1 MALDE
6 RKRREMAIG
15 LEQGLGP
22 RTAELVME
30 YFVALG
36 DLPAKVD
43 GLGRKADVLTQRVD
57 GLDKKVDVLTQRV
70 DGLDKKVDVLT
81 QRVDGLDQKVD
92 HLDHK
97 VELLRHE
104 LTAEIHR
111 TGRNQTLGIASI
123 MAVFNASLFAVA
135 AWIRF

>member
-1 MALDE
+1 MTLDD
-6 RKRREMAIG
+6 RKQREMARG

-30 YFVALG
+30 RLVTLDELVA
-36 DLPAKVD
+36 KM
-43 GLGRKADVLTQRVD
+43 D
-57 GLDKKVDVLTQRV
+57 GLDKKVDT
-70 DGLDKKVDVLT
+70 
-81 QRVDGLDQKVD
+81 
-92 HLDHK
+92 LDHK

-104 LTAEIHR
+104 LMAEIHR